1 MNSHTGE
8 FGQTRL
14 THVFAAAGRCAAL
27 VAGLLAAGAV
37 GAQQE
42 TLGSILD
49 QGAKKMPSAD
59 VRAAVAPGMP
69 KAIRPYP
76 SAEDVAYESDGTM
89 RAYFPAYNVWATGS
103 WAVDD
108 QGRLCFDGYS
118 GWITPVCYH
127 WFKLG
132 ESIYILE
139 SPSDADRE
147 QRVSKLK

>member
-1 MNSHTGE
+1 MDCQDRKIGE
-8 FGQTRL
+8 ARCFYD
-14 THVFAAAGRCAAL
+14 FAAVGRCAVL
-27 VAGLLAAGAV
+27 VAGLLVASAV

-59 VRAAVAPGMP
+59 VRAAVATGMP
-69 KAIRPYP
+69 KGIRPYP
-76 SAEDVAYESDGTM
+76 NAEDVTYTPDGTM
-89 RAYFPAYNVWATGS
+89 TGYFSAYNVWATGS
-103 WAVDD
+103 WVVDD

-118 GWITPVCYH
+118 GWITAVCYH

-139 SPSDADRE
+139 SLSDTDRE
-147 QRVSKLK
+147 QRVSKLN

>member
-1 MNSHTGE
+1 MSSDTGE

-14 THVFAAAGRCAAL
+14 TQAFAAAGRRAVL
-27 VAGLLAAGAV
+27 VAGLLVAGLV
-37 GAQQE
+37 GAQQA

-49 QGAKKMPSAD
+49 QGAKKMPSTD
-59 VRAAVAPGMP
+59 VRAAVATGMP
-69 KAIRPYP
+69 KGIRPYP
-76 SAEDVAYESDGTM
+76 SAEDVSYEADGTM
-89 RAYFPAYNVWATGS
+89 RGYFPAYNVWATGS

-132 ESIYILE
+132 ESVYIIE
-139 SPSDADRE
+139 SDSAADRE
-147 QRVSKLK
+147 KNVSKLK